1 MTFTCFGGFL
11 LGGSNVEKWSDHW
24 KKEFFINDYSAEAL
38 IPLKEGHQGLLKQHV
53 RLHEGINISGGGGAE
68 GFQFGEKM
76 RLSPKTE
83 PCLKWKKNVLE
94 GFEDLFKSCVF
105 FGVGLEGSDEE
116 IMGR

>member
-1 MTFTCFGGFL
+1 M
-11 LGGSNVEKWSDHW
+11 
-24 KKEFFINDYSAEAL
+24 
-38 IPLKEGHQGLLKQHV
+38 KQQV

-83 PCLKWKKNVLE
+83 PCLKWKKNVLQ